1 MHITDRPRFEIIY
14 RMENYLYDA
23 RVRAKMPGG
32 VDDRIVIV
40 DIDRVTLLGLL
51 VVRSVEDNHHYGRLT
66 TA

>member
-1 MHITDRPRFEIIY
+1 
-14 RMENYLYDA
+14 MENYLYDA